1 MGKIAL
7 EICATLEN
15 VAEIKTMD
23 DDFRWY
29 LKLTCTN
36 CGEQSPSW
44 QYVCLS
50 ESVETKGGRGSASMV
65 QKCKMC
71 GRENHLDILKDSI
84 KPYLAE
90 HDGKFIKIIA
100 FESRGLEPM
109 DWDIRSGWIVSSA
122 CSNLIFDDV
131 NLGEKEWYEY
141 DENANETISI
151 CDIKHRFVKLKK

>member
-1 MGKIAL
+1 MGKVAL
-7 EICATLEN
+7 ELCATMEN
-15 VAEIKTMD
+15 VAELKTMD
-23 DDFRWY
+23 EDFRWY

-65 QKCKMC
+65 QKCKLC
-71 GRENHLDILKDSI
+71 GRENHLDIIKDSV

-90 HDGKFIKIIA
+90 NDGKFIVVVA
-100 FESRGLEPM
+100 FESRGIEPT
-109 DWDIRSGWIVSSA
+109 DWDIRSGWIISSA
-122 CSNLIFDDV
+122 CSNLTFDDV

-141 DENANETISI
+141 DQNANETISI
-151 CDIKHRFVKLKK
+151 TEIQHRFVKLKK